1 MDLVEDLNDLICW
14 RTGSHHIWSLKRAQE
29 ERIVSMTALGVSFDF
44 QLLVHDILSLF
55 RSPLTVF
62 ALCEPI
68 SCTDGDQQWC
78 KAAFFFFLINQLQR
92 LQWQIDELE
101 NSLLRGFSNQS
112 FSLCIEW
119 RMFRDSCVMLVGS
132 GQFTLDHSSPLDSG
146 KKKNWLQLVWMLSCY

>member
-78 KAAFFFFLINQLQR
+78 KAAFFFFFNKSTSTLAVTDWWVREQSVERFLQS
-92 LQWQIDELE
+92 I
-101 NSLLRGFSNQS
+101 
-112 FSLCIEW
+112 I
-119 RMFRDSCVMLVGS
+119 
-132 GQFTLDHSSPLDSG
+132 FTLHRVEDVSRQLCNAGRKWTIYTGSFFSSRLR